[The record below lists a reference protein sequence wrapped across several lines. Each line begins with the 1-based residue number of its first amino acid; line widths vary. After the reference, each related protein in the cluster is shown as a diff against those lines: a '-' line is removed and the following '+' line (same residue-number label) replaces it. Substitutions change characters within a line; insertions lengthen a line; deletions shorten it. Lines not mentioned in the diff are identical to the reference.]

1 MSVKLK
7 ATLPKDKENNGLDG
21 SADVFLKNPDL
32 PRVVLLVV
40 QQQGYHHSNET
51 GEDVPELRVLRA
63 EPVWDAYEADLLV
76 LRAQALSAER
86 TGHATLPDP
95 PEDNVTRLHVVED
108 EEDDDGDDAS

>member
-7 ATLPKDKENNGLDG
+7 ASLPKDQETNGLDG
-21 SADVFLKNPDL
+21 SADMFLKYPAQA
-32 PRVVLLVV
+32 RVVILVV

-51 GEDVPELRVLRA
+51 GEDVPELKILGA
-63 EPVWDAYEADLLV
+63 EPVWDAYEADTLV
-76 LRAQALSAER
+76 MRAQALSAER

-108 EEDDDGDDAS
+108 DDGDDAS